1 MGFGGISIWQLLII
15 LAIVVL
21 VFGTKRLPGAA
32 RDIGSA
38 ITSFR
43 DGMKRD
49 NTDQL
54 EKDKTDSK
62 DCLKERH
69 SMLDIGFAELVVVAA
84 IALFVVGPE
93 RLPSTIR
100 SLSLWLGRLKRSF
113 EEIKSDVSR
122 ELHNEEVMR
131 ALAEGKDQIKDVT
144 DVGTVIETEATRVLT
159 EEPENPKSSERE

>member
-1 MGFGGISIWQLLII
+1 
-15 LAIVVL
+15 
-21 VFGTKRLPGAA
+21 
-32 RDIGSA
+32 
-38 ITSFR
+38 
-43 DGMKRD
+43 
-49 NTDQL
+49 
-54 EKDKTDSK
+54 
-62 DCLKERH
+62 
-69 SMLDIGFAELVVVAA
+69 MLDIGFAELLVVAA

-144 DVGTVIETEATRVLT
+144 DVGAVIETEATRALT
-159 EEPENPKSSERE
+159 EEPENSKSSDRE